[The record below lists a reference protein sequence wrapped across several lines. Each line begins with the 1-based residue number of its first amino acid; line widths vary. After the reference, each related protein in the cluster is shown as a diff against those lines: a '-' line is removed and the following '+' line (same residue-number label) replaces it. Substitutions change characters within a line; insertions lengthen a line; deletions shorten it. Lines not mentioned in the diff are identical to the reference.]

1 MTLHYIT
8 VQNITL
14 HYILHITLHISL
26 HITLH
31 YITYYITYYITLHY
45 IILHVILHYITLHY
59 MCIYT
64 LYILYIYIYMSHY
77 VCVCCVYIYIYIY
90 HTISTTRSHL
100 RKGREGPPLVVALGR
115 QRCGFRCAGFHVP
128 MRYGARRVL
137 HHRGLEVT
145 TSAPG
150 DGDAIVG

>member
-1 MTLHYIT
+1 MTWHYIT
-8 VQNITL
+8 LQYITY
-14 HYILHITLHISL
+14 YILHITY
-26 HITLH
+26 
-31 YITYYITYYITLHY
+31 YITYFITYYITLHY
-45 IILHVILHYITLHY
+45 ILHYITLHY
-59 MCIYT
+59 ITCHITLHYITLHYICIYT
-64 LYILYIYIYMSHY
+64 LYIIYMCVWHY
-77 VCVCCVYIYIYIY
+77 VCVCVLCIYIY

-115 QRCGFRCAGFHVP
+115 QRCGSRCAGFHVP

-150 DGDAIVG
+150 DGDAIVGWWCF